1 MSWRLLRM
9 SQNLQKFDA
18 TPVHTLRELVDFHDV
33 RLCDEARFLGVF
45 TPEGE
50 MVAGA
55 CLFWFSQARVLHTQY
70 LATAPLKGCV
80 PSTYLYDSVVRAGAE
95 PGSQMRLLRHQ
106 HARPGPCA
114 QYRPDSKQGRAM
126 EPSIRST
133 ASIPKV
139 YREE

>member
-1 MSWRLLRM
+1 M
-9 SQNLQKFDA
+9 
-18 TPVHTLRELVDFHDV
+18 HTLKELVDFHDV

-55 CLFWFSQARVLHTQY
+55 CLFWFCQARVLHTQY

-80 PSTYLYDSVVRAGAE
+80 PSTYLYDSVVRAGLNL
-95 PGSQMRLLRHQ
+95 G
-106 HARPGPCA
+106 ARCVSFGTSTHD
-114 QYRPDSKQGRAM
+114 RGRVLNTGLIQNKEGYGALH
-126 EPSIRST
+126 SLNRIYT
-133 ASIPKV
+133 KV